1 LSGGFVSCSMKRGI
15 PFRDI
20 AVGSKIG
27 SSKARSRKMSSLY
40 YDKNYGLNAME
51 IRGLTWEALIRE
63 LLVRVHPDKMLPLS
77 VVISKQ
83 P

>member
-1 LSGGFVSCSMKRGI
+1 MKRGI

-40 YDKNYGLNAME
+40 YDKNYGLDTTE
-51 IRGLTWEALIRE
+51 IRGLTWEAFLRE
-63 LLVRVHPDKMLPLS
+63 LLARVHPDKMLPFS